1 MTNEQKEKIVD
12 ILIEIHKK
20 VDSLPSIEEK
30 MKKYISTLR
39 FYVDNDL
46 IDFDIDFESEELE
59 ELITNNFL
67 NIEIAKPQVFVGD
80 GYHPWLEKAS
90 PNIVW
95 NYKNRYFKYLLKK
108 KHWIPQSVFSLDKMS
123 DIILDH
129 TANPINDKYFN
140 VRGLVMG
147 DIQSG
152 KTANYTALVNKAI
165 DAGYKIIIILAG
177 LTRELRNQTQKR
189 LDYEVAGRITS
200 GPKAGTN
207 VGVGEFSPAPSFKVE
222 TLTYADD
229 EKDFGDFKKFFTQ
242 HVLDENLTPV
252 IAIVK
257 KNTSVLSHLHDFLT
271 KSAED
276 CYENGKLR
284 IPVMII
290 DDEVDQASVD
300 TKGGTKISEA
310 SAINKWI
317 RTIVSKLH
325 RSAYIGY
332 TATPFANVFID
343 PDKDNDLY
351 PKDFILYM
359 PPSKG
364 YCGIKEYFGVDI
376 EDDDDENIDHS
387 NDLFREIKQS
397 EYLSLYGTGTN
408 RVKVDTDSTKL
419 SNSLKQAIRDYV
431 IACSIKKSRGIT
443 GPNSMLIHIARFKN
457 PSNTLKP
464 LVEQYVADLLLEIT
478 YNFKNEVKKYKARWE
493 DDFSVISKKRLGDKF
508 YDKWSDIENYLEPT
522 LNSIKLDRIKVL
534 NGDSGDILNYSAS
547 EDGDYIVIGGDKLS
561 RGLTLEGLSVSYYWR
576 KSQNYDSLLQMA
588 RWFGYRNGWIDVC
601 RIYTS
606 SRFMRDFITVGK
618 VLERFKLDLANMFND
633 NLNPRDVGQR
643 IMYSSNLLP
652 TSRNKMKNATKLKVS
667 FSNEIQQIISF
678 DRNLIPQNY
687 ELTIDYINNI
697 LGEPTYKTE
706 TGKLVYKNVNVDKIL
721 YYLKNYHECGSYYE
735 YGQINIGNWIKYIE
749 NLVVKGELTTWTVVI
764 SSLKVMNPEKEI
776 KVLGGKYSLFK
787 RERILRDVGPA
798 SEMDH
803 YTVKAITD
811 PSDFREALDI
821 GSNEYRNTNYFDK
834 DKDYESFTDKN
845 GLLSIYLFD
854 LHERELTGE
863 MDPKTKKEK
872 TRRKEVPVEDGL
884 NVCGPALW
892 FPKTKDYENSAV
904 AYYVTKDYL
913 AKNDSEDDDDDDQ

>member
-1 MTNEQKEKIVD
+1 MTNEQKEKI
-12 ILIEIHKK
+12 IEILASVYHK
-20 VDSLPSIEEK
+20 VDLLPSIEEK
-30 MKKYISTLR
+30 KKKYLDLLK
-39 FYVDNDL
+39 FYYENGF
-46 IDFDIDFESEELE
+46 IDFDIDLDSEEII

-67 NIEIAKPQVFVGD
+67 NIEIAKPHVFWGE
-80 GYHPWLEKAS
+80 GYNPWLEKNR
-90 PNIVW
+90 PNIKW
-95 NYKNRYFKYLLKK
+95 CYKGRYLNYLLKK
-108 KHWIPQSVFSLDKMS
+108 KHWAPQSILSLDKMS

-129 TANPINDKYFN
+129 TADPKSGKYFN

-177 LTRELRNQTQKR
+177 LTRELRNQTQTR
-189 LDYEVAGRITS
+189 LDCEVAGRITS
-200 GPKAGTN
+200 GLKAGTK
-207 VGVGEFSPAPSFKVE
+207 VGVGLYSPSPSFMVE
-222 TLTYADD
+222 TLTCADD
-229 EKDFGDFKKFFTQ
+229 EKDYGDFKKFFTQ
-242 HVLDENLTPV
+242 HVLDDNLTPV

-276 CYENGKLR
+276 CYENGKLK

-300 TKGGTKISEA
+300 TKGAEEISGA

-317 RTIVSKLH
+317 RTIISGLN
-325 RSAYIGY
+325 RSVYVGY

-343 PDKDNDLY
+343 PDKENDLY

-359 PPSKG
+359 PSSKG

-376 EDDDDENIDHS
+376 EDDEDENVDHS
-387 NDLFREIKQS
+387 NDLFREIKES
-397 EYLSLYGTGTN
+397 EYLKLYGPDTK
-408 RVKVDTDSTKL
+408 RVKVDTDSISLTD
-419 SNSLKQAIRDYV
+419 SLKQAIRDYV
-431 IACSIKKSRGIT
+431 LACSIKKARGIG

-457 PSNTLKP
+457 PSTTLKP
-464 LVEQYVADLLLEIT
+464 IVEQYINQLMLAIT
-478 YNFKNEVKKYKARWE
+478 YGFKDETKTYKARWE
-493 DDFSVISKKRLGDKF
+493 NDFAVVSEKRLGGAFK
-508 YDKWSDIENYLEPT
+508 DKWEDIEKFLEPT
-522 LNSIKLDRIKVL
+522 LYSISMGRIKVL
-534 NGDSGDILNYSAS
+534 NGDSGDNLDYSAS

-606 SRFMRDFITVGK
+606 SKFMKDFITVGK
-618 VLERFKLDLANMFND
+618 VLERFKLDLAKMFSD

-652 TSRNKMKNATKLKVS
+652 TSRAKMKSVTKLKVS

-678 DRNLIPQNY
+678 DRKLIPHNF
-687 ELTIDYINNI
+687 ELTIKYINDT

-706 TGKLVYKNVNVDKIL
+706 NGKLVYKNVDVKKVL
-721 YYLKNYHECGSYYE
+721 QYLEQYKECGSFYE
-735 YGQINIGNWIKYIE
+735 YGQICITNWKNYIE
-749 NLVVKGELTTWTVVI
+749 NLVSKGELTSWTVVI
-764 SSLKVMNPEKEI
+764 SSLKGIHSEKKI
-776 KVLGGKYSLFK
+776 DILNGKHSIFK
-787 RERILRDVGPA
+787 RERVLRDVGSA

-811 PSDFREALDI
+811 PSDFREALDRD
-821 GSNEYRNTNYFDK
+821 SEDYKKTEYFDK
-834 DKDYESFTDKN
+834 EKTYDSFGSEN
-845 GLLSIYLFD
+845 GLLSIYIFD
-854 LHERELTGE
+854 LFERELTGE
-863 MDPKTKKEK
+863 IDSKTKKEK
-872 TRRKEVPVEDGL
+872 TKRASSPVPDAL
-884 NVCGPALW
+884 NVCAPAIW
-892 FPKTKDYENSAV
+892 FPKTKDYESSAV

-913 AKNDSEDDDDDDQ
+913 ANNDQEEDEDGDQ

>member
-1 MTNEQKEKIVD
+1 MTNEQKEKIISV
-12 ILIEIHKK
+12 LSEFFQR

-30 MKKYISTLR
+30 KKKYLA
-39 FYVDNDL
+39 FLEFCADNGYF
-46 IDFDIDFESEELE
+46 DFDIDPSSEEVI

-67 NIEIAKPQVFVGD
+67 DIEIAKPQVFWGE
-80 GYHPWLEKAS
+80 GYNPWLEKS
-90 PNIVW
+90 RPNIRW
-95 NYKNRYFKYLLKK
+95 SYKGRYLNYLLKK
-108 KHWIPQSVFSLDKMS
+108 KHWLPQNILNLDKMS

-129 TANPINDKYFN
+129 TADPKSDKYFN

-165 DAGYKIIIILAG
+165 DAGFKIIIILAG
-177 LTRELRNQTQKR
+177 LTRELRNQTQTR
-189 LDYEVAGRITS
+189 LDSEVAGRITS
-200 GPKAGTN
+200 GPKAGTK
-207 VGVGEFSPAPSFKVE
+207 VGVGEFPPSPTFMVE
-222 TLTYADD
+222 TLTCADD

-242 HVLDENLTPV
+242 HVLDDNLTPV

-276 CYENGKLR
+276 CYENGKLK

-300 TKGGTKISEA
+300 TKGAEEISKA

-317 RTIVSKLH
+317 RTIISGLS
-325 RSAYIGY
+325 RSVYVGY

-343 PDKDNDLY
+343 PDKENDLY

-359 PPSKG
+359 PSSKG

-376 EDDDDENIDHS
+376 EDDEDESVDHS
-387 NDLFREIKQS
+387 NDLFKEIKES
-397 EYLSLYGTGTN
+397 EYLSLYGQNT
-408 RVKVDTDSTKL
+408 RKVKVDTASVSL
-419 SNSLKQAIRDYV
+419 PESLKQAIMDYV
-431 IACSIKKSRGIT
+431 IACSIKKARGIG

-457 PSNTLKP
+457 PSTTLKP
-464 LVEQYVADLLLEIT
+464 IVEQHINDLLLAIT
-478 YNFKNEVKKYKARWE
+478 YGFNEEVKKYKARWE
-493 DDFSVISKKRLGDKF
+493 NDFAAVSKKRLGDHFK
-508 YDKWSDIENYLEPT
+508 DTWETIEQYLEPT
-522 LNSIKLDRIKVL
+522 LNSIRMDRIKVL
-534 NGDSGDILNYSAS
+534 NGDSGDILDYSSS

-606 SRFMRDFITVGK
+606 KKFMNDFITVGK
-618 VLERFKLDLANMFND
+618 VLERFKLDLAKMFSD

-652 TSRNKMKNATKLKVS
+652 TSRNKMKSVTKLKVS

-678 DRNLIPQNY
+678 DRKLIPQNFD
-687 ELTIDYINNI
+687 LTIKYINET
-697 LGEPTYKTE
+697 LGEPTYKTD
-706 TGKLVYKNVNVDKIL
+706 TGKLVYKNVNVEKVL
-721 YYLKNYHECGSYYE
+721 QYLKAYHECGSYYE
-735 YGQINIGNWIKYIE
+735 YGQINIANWINYIE
-749 NLVVKGELTTWTVVI
+749 NLVPKGELKSWTVVI
-764 SSLKVMNPEKEI
+764 SSLKGVSSEKQISILE
-776 KVLGGKYSLFK
+776 GKHSIFK
-787 RERILRDVGPA
+787 RERILRDVGSA
-798 SEMDH
+798 CEMDH

-811 PSDFREALDI
+811 PSDFREALDKD
-821 GSNEYRNTNYFDK
+821 SEDYKNTEYFDK
-834 DKDYESFTDKN
+834 KKTYDSFDSKN
-845 GLLSIYLFD
+845 GLLSIYIFD
-854 LHERELTGE
+854 LFERELTGE
-863 MDPKTKKEK
+863 IDPETKKEK
-872 TRRKEVPVEDGL
+872 TKRAANPVSDAL
-884 NVCGPALW
+884 NVCAPAIW
-892 FPKTKDYENSAV
+892 FPKTEDYESSAV

-913 AKNDSEDDDDDDQ
+913 ANNEQEDDEDGD

>member
-1 MTNEQKEKIVD
+1 MTQAQKEKIVD
-12 ILIEIHKK
+12 ILLEIHKK
-20 VDSLPSIEEK
+20 VDTLPSIEAK
-30 MKKYISTLR
+30 KKKYYDTLR
-39 FYVDNDL
+39 FYVENEL
-46 IDFDIDFESEELE
+46 IDFNIDFESDELDQ
-59 ELITNNFL
+59 LITNNFL
-67 NIEIAKPQVFVGD
+67 NIEIVKPQVFVGD
-80 GYHPWLEKAS
+80 GYHPWLENESK
-90 PNIVW
+90 NIKW
-95 NYKNRYFKYLLKK
+95 SYKNRYLKYLLKK
-108 KHWIPQSVFSLDKMS
+108 KHWNPGSVFGLDQMS

-129 TANPINDKYFN
+129 TANPKNEKYFH

-207 VGVGEFSPAPSFKVE
+207 VGVGEFLPAPSFKVE

-252 IAIVK
+252 IAVVK
-257 KNTSVLSHLHDFLT
+257 KNVSVLSHLHDFLT

-276 CYENGKLR
+276 CYENGKLKV
-284 IPVMII
+284 PVMII

-300 TKGGTKISEA
+300 TKSGTTISEA

-317 RTIVSKLH
+317 RTIISKLN
-325 RSAYIGY
+325 RSAYVGY

-343 PDKDNDLY
+343 PDKENDLY

-397 EYLSLYGTGTN
+397 EYLSLYGSGTN
-408 RVKVDTDSTKL
+408 RVSVDTDSTKL

-431 IACSIKKSRGIT
+431 IACSIKKSRGIS

-464 LVEQYVADLLLEIT
+464 LVIEYIADLLLEIT
-478 YNFKNEVKKYKARWE
+478 YNYKNEVKKYKERWE
-493 DDFSVISKKRLGDKF
+493 SDFKPVSLKRLGNQFADS
-508 YDKWSDIENYLEPT
+508 WESIAEHLTQTLE
-522 LNSIKLDRIKVL
+522 SIKLDRIKVL
-534 NGDSGDILNYSAS
+534 NGDSGDILNYG
-547 EDGDYIVIGGDKLS
+547 EEGDYIIIGGDKLS

-606 SRFMRDFITVGK
+606 NKFMRDFITVGK
-618 VLERFKLDLANMFND
+618 VLERFKLDLASMYND

-667 FSNEIQQIISF
+667 FSNEIQQIISY
-678 DRNLIPQNY
+678 DRDFIPHNFKMT
-687 ELTIDYINNI
+687 LDFINNT
-697 LGEPTYKTE
+697 LGTPTYKTD
-706 TGKLVYKNVNVDKIL
+706 TGKLVYKNISVHDV
-721 YYLKNYHECGSYYE
+721 LKFLSMYKEVGTYYE
-735 YGQINIGNWIKYIE
+735 YGQINVGSWIKYIE
-749 NLVVKGELTTWTVVI
+749 NLVAKGELTEWTIVI
-764 SSLKVMNPEKEI
+764 SSITVPDENKRIP
-776 KVLGGKYSLFK
+776 VLNGTEFIYK
-787 RERILRDVGPA
+787 RARRLRDVGDPTL
-798 SEMDH
+798 MDH
-803 YTVKAITD
+803 YTVKAITE
-811 PSDFREALDI
+811 PSDFREALQK
-821 GSNEYRNTNYFDK
+821 GTVEYSKTSYYDK
-834 DKDYESFTDKN
+834 EKTYEGFTFKN
-845 GLLSIYLFD
+845 GLLSIYVFD
-854 LHERELTGE
+854 LHERIATGE
-863 MDPKTKKEK
+863 INEKTHKEK
-872 TRRKEVPVEDGL
+872 TIKKPTPIEDGL
-884 NVCGPALW
+884 NVVGPAIW
-892 FPKTKDYENSAV
+892 FPKTKDYESSAV

-913 AKNDSEDDDDDDQ
+913 TKPEESTEDDDNDD

>member
-1 MTNEQKEKIVD
+1 MTQAQKEKIID
-12 ILIEIHKK
+12 ILLEIHKK
-20 VDSLPSIEEK
+20 VDKLPSIEAK
-30 MKKYISTLR
+30 KKKYYDTLR
-39 FYVDNDL
+39 FYVENEL
-46 IDFDIDFESEELE
+46 IDFDIDFESDELD

-80 GYHPWLEKAS
+80 GYHPWLENESKS
-90 PNIVW
+90 IIW
-95 NYKNRYFKYLLKK
+95 SYKNRYLKYLLKK
-108 KHWIPQSVFSLDKMS
+108 KHWNPGSVFSLDQMS

-129 TANPINDKYFN
+129 TANPKNEKYFH

-165 DAGYKIIIILAG
+165 DTGYKIIIILAG

-207 VGVGEFSPAPSFKVE
+207 VGVGEFLPAPSFKVE

-252 IAIVK
+252 IAVVK

-276 CYENGKLR
+276 CYENGKLKV
-284 IPVMII
+284 PVMII

-300 TKGGTKISEA
+300 TKAGTTISEA

-317 RTIVSKLH
+317 RTIISKLN
-325 RSAYIGY
+325 RSAYVGY

-343 PDKDNDLY
+343 PDKENDLY

-376 EDDDDENIDHS
+376 EDEDDENIDHS

-397 EYLSLYGTGTN
+397 EYLSLYGSGTN
-408 RVKVDTDSTKL
+408 RVSVDTDSTKL
-419 SNSLKQAIRDYV
+419 SLSLKQAIRDYV
-431 IACSIKKSRGIT
+431 IACSIKKSRGIG

-464 LVEQYVADLLLEIT
+464 LVIDFIADLLLEIT
-478 YNFKNEVKKYKARWE
+478 YNYKNEVKKYKERWE
-493 DDFSVISKKRLGDKF
+493 SDFMPVSVKRLGNQFNDS
-508 YDKWSDIENYLEPT
+508 WESIAEHLSQTLE
-522 LNSIKLDRIKVL
+522 SIKLDRIKVL
-534 NGDSGDILNYSAS
+534 NGDSGDVLNYG
-547 EDGDYIVIGGDKLS
+547 EEGDYIIIGGDKLS

-618 VLERFKLDLANMFND
+618 VLERFKLDLASMYND

-678 DRNLIPQNY
+678 DRDFIPDNY
-687 ELTIDYINNI
+687 KMTIDFINNT
-697 LGEPTYKTE
+697 LGKPTYKTD
-706 TGKLVYKNVNVDKIL
+706 TGKLVYKKVSVHDVLGFLSMYK
-721 YYLKNYHECGSYYE
+721 EVGTYYE
-735 YGQINIGNWIKYIE
+735 YGQINVGSWIKYIE
-749 NLVVKGELTTWTVVI
+749 NLVSKGELTDWTIVV
-764 SSLKVMNPEKEI
+764 SSITVPDETKKIPILNGTEFI
-776 KVLGGKYSLFK
+776 YK
-787 RERILRDVGPA
+787 RARRLRDVGDPTL
-798 SEMDH
+798 MDH
-803 YTVKAITD
+803 YTVKAITE
-811 PSDFREALDI
+811 PSDFREALER
-821 GSNEYRNTNYFDK
+821 GSVEYSKSSYYDK
-834 DKDYESFTDKN
+834 EKTYEGFTYKN
-845 GLLSIYLFD
+845 GLLSIYVFD
-854 LHERELTGE
+854 LHERIATGE
-863 MDPKTKKEK
+863 INEKTHKEK
-872 TRRKEVPVEDGL
+872 TIKKPTPIEDGM
-884 NVCGPALW
+884 NVVGPAIW
-892 FPKTKDYENSAV
+892 FPKTKDYESSAV

-913 AKNDSEDDDDDDQ
+913 TKPEETSEDDDNDD